1 LITKIHNCVELFAVD
16 RWPLN
21 EKLTL
26 VHGLRSV
33 NTERD
38 VRNLDVRSNTVRK
51 PVADHDSIN
60 PDASVIYQLNDQINL
75 FGKFVRLYE
84 APTNYELEDDLRGN
98 NATLDATHGN
108 VVEIGSRRQQRLT
121 DSHSWNWDISLYYAA
136 LEDEILSQ
144 DDPMAPGTSLSI
156 NVDDTIHA
164 GLEALVGNTL
174 ALRRTT
180 PSAARHTRNFVVDMR
195 IGTHGS
201 SCAHQGAKWFWTIC
215 PPAIT
220 SAGYTRCLRFA
231 ATSAGTAIRS
241 ALATAC
247 KLPSRGMPICAPV
260 RDVAA

>member
-1 LITKIHNCVELFAVD
+1 MD
-16 RWPLN
+16 RWTLN

-38 VRNLDVRSNTVRK
+38 VRNLDVRSNIVRK
-51 PVADHDSIN
+51 PVANHDSIN

-164 GLEALVGNTL
+164 GLEALVGNKL
-174 ALRRTT
+174 ALPNGGWIESMVRLTVNEFSFDGDRLHGNGSL
-180 PSAARHTRNFVVDMR
+180 PAAPDHSIRGELMHYTANGF
-195 IGTHGS
+195 HFAS
-201 SCAHQGAKWFWTIC
+201 SSI
-215 PPAIT
+215 
-220 SAGYTRCLRFA
+220 
-231 ATSAGTAIRS
+231 
-241 ALATAC
+241 
-247 KLPSRGMPICAPV
+247 
-260 RDVAA
+260 